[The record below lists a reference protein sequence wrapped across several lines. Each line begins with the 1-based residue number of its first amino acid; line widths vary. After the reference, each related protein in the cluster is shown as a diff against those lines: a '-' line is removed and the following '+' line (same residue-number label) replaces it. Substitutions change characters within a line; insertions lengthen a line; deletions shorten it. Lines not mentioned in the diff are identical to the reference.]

1 MLLWDVLRVLV
12 ANKFLP
18 LLLYSSPSPE
28 GRDLME
34 TFLLGL
40 GVWSFLTHC
49 NVWLQ
54 VSICSYLLQEGACS
68 LMVAEQGMNLCI

>member
-40 GVWSFLTHC
+40 GVWSFLTRC
-49 NVWLQ
+49 VMSGCKSLF
-54 VSICSYLLQEGACS
+54 VPICCRRELVL
-68 LMVAEQGMNLCI
+68 